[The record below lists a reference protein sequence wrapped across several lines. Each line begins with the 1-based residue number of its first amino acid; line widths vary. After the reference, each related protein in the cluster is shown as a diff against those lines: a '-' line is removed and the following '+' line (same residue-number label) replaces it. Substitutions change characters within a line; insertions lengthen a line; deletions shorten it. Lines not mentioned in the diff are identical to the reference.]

1 MEDTPRV
8 LVAGAGLAGCE
19 AAWAL
24 AEEGI
29 PTWAAQSAA
38 NLATCGVLSLDG
50 GLSAPL
56 TRGEAAEL
64 LCGALELQDS
74 RDGGWF

>member
-1 MEDTPRV
+1 MLLDRALQVTDVSADT
-8 LVAGAGLAGCE
+8 
-19 AAWAL
+19 L

-50 GLSAPL
+50 GLSTPL